1 MLKEVPDPPIVTDMA
16 EGPLILVADDDED
29 IRLLLQMRLTR
40 LGYRVITAQ
49 NGEQGLALAEL
60 HSPDLLL
67 LDVTMPVMG
76 GHELCRAI
84 AARDDSP
91 PPVIFL
97 SANISAADQ
106 VSGLN
111 AGAVDYVKKPFDTH
125 ELVARIAAALRIRD
139 RMAQLERDASVD
151 HLTGVLNRGQL
162 DRHLNEAVMRIRRF
176 GGELGCVLIDIDH
189 FKSINDRFGHQ
200 TGDAVLQV
208 VATRL
213 SGGLRAEDMLFRYG
227 GEEFCL
233 LLADADAAG
242 AATVARRSLALIA
255 SEPIAG
261 INVTAS
267 AGVAHWATVLRY
279 PFALLT
285 AADEALYEAK
295 GAGRAQAKSWVE
307 PFVTADGEQITA

>member
-40 LGYRVITAQ
+40 LGYRVITAE

-84 AARDDSP
+84 AARHDSP

-106 VSGLN
+106 VCGLN
-111 AGAVDYVKKPFDTH
+111 AGAVDYVTKPFDTQ

-233 LLADADAAG
+233 LLAGADAAG
-242 AATVARRSLALIA
+242 AATVAR
-255 SEPIAG
+255 P
-261 INVTAS
+261 V
-267 AGVAHWATVLRY
+267 AGVDRVRADRGNQRHCERRRRPLGDRAPLSLRIAHGRRR
-279 PFALLT
+279 
-285 AADEALYEAK
+285 
-295 GAGRAQAKSWVE
+295 GAVRGEGCRSRAGEVVGRA
-307 PFVTADGEQITA
+307 FRNHRR